1 MRASTIAKLVGGAII
16 IFIIVIAL
24 SSGTY
29 VVEPGSRGV
38 EVTLGQVSP
47 VFKPQGFGFK
57 KPFIT
62 TIVPV
67 MIKQQTREVQAACYS
82 SDLQQVNMDLQV
94 LYRVPESSVV
104 QIYQGYAGDPFD
116 SLIEPRV
123 QEAMKEVTALDTAE
137 EIVKNREIIKDK
149 ALTSAREKVG
159 SLLVIDDVVI
169 QNIELTKQ
177 LEDAIEAK
185 MVQEQEADK
194 AKFTQQ
200 KAQIEADTA
209 VITAKGEAEAMRV
222 RGEALKENPNFIQLQ
237 IVEKWDGKTPL
248 VVGGGAGGAN
258 MLLPIGDLQSLQR
271 SQSQ

>member
-1 MRASTIAKLVGGAII
+1 
-16 IFIIVIAL
+16 
-24 SSGTY
+24 
-29 VVEPGSRGV
+29 
-38 EVTLGQVSP
+38 
-47 VFKPQGFGFK
+47 
-57 KPFIT
+57 
-62 TIVPV
+62 
-67 MIKQQTREVQAACYS
+67 
-82 SDLQQVNMDLQV
+82 
-94 LYRVPESSVV
+94 
-104 QIYQGYAGDPFD
+104 
-116 SLIEPRV
+116 
-123 QEAMKEVTALDTAE
+123 
-137 EIVKNREIIKDK
+137 
-149 ALTSAREKVG
+149 
-159 SLLVIDDVVI
+159 
-169 QNIELTKQ
+169 
-177 LEDAIEAK
+177 